1 MTDLE
6 TSLDRLIE
14 AIPAAK
20 RQALSAEIELLRT
33 SVQGYQQEV
42 FYVSKSA
49 SAPPVSVSTLS
60 CAATLAGVAPISLY
74 NYLNQGGVYQRR
86 RRFDVVVSRS
96 LELIDSCYQSGES
109 WRGAKPAKQKELETL
124 SSADPVRSAQLREF
138 YAAKKSA

>member
-42 FYVSKSA
+42 FYVSKSPA
-49 SAPPVSVSTLS
+49 MPPVSVSTLS
-60 CAATLAGVAPISLY
+60 CAAALADVAPISLY
-74 NYLNQGGVYQRR
+74 NYLSQSGIYHRR
-86 RRFDVVVSRS
+86 RWAEVVVSRS
-96 LELIDSCYQSGES
+96 PELIAGHYRGSDF
-109 WRGAKPAKQKELETL
+109 WRNANLAKREELRTL
-124 SSADPVRSAQLREF
+124 SSPDPVRSAQLREF
-138 YAAKKSA
+138 YATKKSA